1 MTDHRSSPPPG
12 DAPPARPKYVRAVGP
27 RLRVLLAVV
36 FALFALLGAN
46 SVYLSAITFLE
57 WWRGLTYQNYFY
69 MIMFGAH
76 LVLGLLIVVPVILFG
91 IIHIKNAHDRPNR
104 RAVRVGYALF
114 AIAIVLLVSGLA
126 LMRFDAFSIKDPRL
140 RSPIYWAHVIT
151 PLLAIWLYVLHRL
164 AGPRI
169 KWNIG
174 VKWAAAVGALVLGG
188 VAMHSMHPQK
198 NQTGSAEGTNYF
210 LPSFARTAS
219 GKFIPAQT
227 LMMDDYCLKCHADAY
242 KGWLHSAHHLSSFN
256 NEAYLFSVN
265 ETRQVAMQRDGN
277 VKASRWC
284 AGCHDVVPF
293 FSGAFDDP
301 NFDIRNHPTA
311 KAGITCTACHA
322 ITHVDGTRG
331 NAEYTIDEPV
341 HYPFAYSSNALLQ
354 YVNNQLVKAKPEFH
368 KKTFLKPVM
377 KSAEFC
383 STCHKVSLPAE
394 LTKYK
399 DFLRGQNHYDTYLL
413 SGVSGHN
420 ARAFYYPEKA
430 QANCNGCHMP
440 LQASEDF
447 AANYFNPTNTTQRFI
462 HDHLFPAANT
472 GVPAIRKGVFDSQV
486 AGLKVAAVPLTPA
499 ERETGRQSSGTS
511 NAGLAKVASEL
522 SKDRVALLP
531 LPKGEGRGEG
541 NRRDHYSAAS
551 DLENHAAL
559 DQVIN
564 THSNFLKGSLRMDIF
579 GLREGGTIDG
589 KLIAPIRPQ
598 VPALRRGQTYLIE
611 VVLRTVR
618 LGHPFSQGTVDSNE
632 IWVDARVSGADER
645 ADSAVR
651 VPKTLGRSGGLG
663 PHKEVD
669 PWSHFINVFMLDRE
683 GHRID
688 RRNPQDIFTPLYNH
702 QIPPGAAQVAHYS
715 FTVPADAGESVTLD
729 VKLNYRKFDTIYMNY
744 VFGKGYSNGAP
755 FQLTN
760 ELPIVTIASDSVT
773 FPIEPRSRGGDAAAD
788 QENGRGF
795 TATAT
800 NAIPLWQRWN
810 DYGIGLLLEGTDKGS
825 EKGQLLQAAEAFEQ
839 VEKLGRYDG
848 PINLARVY
856 FKEGR
861 LDDAV
866 AALQRAA
873 KANPPAPRWTI
884 AWFNGLVNKQNGY
897 LDKAI
902 TEFTSILEDRYEE
915 LDKRGFD
922 FSLDYEVINELGQT
936 LFERAKMERGDEAA
950 QKQWLQKAIERF
962 KKTLTIDAENVAAHY
977 NLALIYDRLGD
988 SAQAAHHRKLH
999 ERYRPDD
1006 NARDRAIA
1014 IARRRDAAADHAAQ
1028 ATVIYQLQRSGAME
1042 LPTKPGV
1049 AAARQSAAN

>member
-1 MTDHRSSPPPG
+1 MTDN
-12 DAPPARPKYVRAVGP
+12 DPPASSSGAPVRQKYVRAVGP
-27 RLRVLLAVV
+27 RLRILLAVV

-69 MIMFGAH
+69 MVMFGAH
-76 LVLGLLIVVPVILFG
+76 LVLGLLIVVPVIIFG
-91 IIHIKNAHDRPNR
+91 IVHIKNAHNRPNR

-114 AIAIVLLVSGLA
+114 AVAIVLLVSGLA

-169 KWNIG
+169 KWQLG
-174 VKWAAAVGALVLGG
+174 VKWSAAVAALVLGG

-198 NQTGSAEGTNYF
+198 NQTGSVEGTNYF
-210 LPSFARTAS
+210 MPSFARTAT
-219 GKFIPAQT
+219 GKFIPERT
-227 LMMDDYCLKCHADAY
+227 LMMDDYCLKCHEDAY
-242 KGWLHSAHHLSSFN
+242 KGWFHSAHHFSSFN

-265 ETRQVAMQRDGN
+265 ETRQVALQRDGN

-293 FSGAFDDP
+293 FAGKFDDP
-301 NFDIRNHPTA
+301 NFDIRKDPTA
-311 KAGITCTACHA
+311 HAGITCTACHA

-368 KKTFLKPVM
+368 KKTFMKPFM
-377 KSAEFC
+377 KSAEYC

-399 DFLRGQNHYDTYLL
+399 DFLRGQNHYDTYHL

-440 LQASEDF
+440 LKESEDF
-447 AANYFNPTNTTQRFI
+447 AANYFNPTNTTKRFI

-472 GVPAIRKGVFDSQV
+472 GVPAIRKGVMGHAPNTGHSS
-486 AGLKVAAVPLTPA
+486 AKPSYESPAA
-499 ERETGRQSSGTS
+499 E
-511 NAGLAKVASEL
+511 
-522 SKDRVALLP
+522 
-531 LPKGEGRGEG
+531 
-541 NRRDHYSAAS
+541 
-551 DLENHAAL
+551 L
-559 DQVIN
+559 DQVI
-564 THSNFLKGSLRMDIF
+564 TVQSNFLKGSLRVDIF

-632 IWVDARVSGADER
+632 IWVDTKVSNAPDPDASALQRARPV
-645 ADSAVR
+645 
-651 VPKTLGRSGGLG
+651 LGRSGGLG

-669 PWSHFINVFMLDRE
+669 PWSHFINVFMLDRD
-683 GHRID
+683 GNRID

-715 FTVPADAGESVTLD
+715 FTVPADARDTVTLD

-744 VFGKGYSNGAP
+744 VFGKGYTNGQP

-773 FPIEPRSRGGDAAAD
+773 FPVEGGANAMNSSLDLVALQA
-788 QENGRGF
+788 GRMPVPVQ
-795 TATAT
+795 T
-800 NAIPLWQRWN
+800 NSIPLWQRWN
-810 DYGIGLLLEGTDKGS
+810 DYGIGLFLEGTDKGS

-902 TEFTSILEDRYEE
+902 TEFRSILEDRYEE

-950 QKQWLQKAIERF
+950 QKQWLNQAIERF
-962 KKTLTIDAENVAAHY
+962 KKTLAIDAENVAAHY
-977 NLALIYDRLGD
+977 NLALIYERLGERELG
-988 SAQAAHHRKLH
+988 AHHRKLH
-999 ERYRPDD
+999 ERYRVDD
-1006 NARDRAIA
+1006 NARDRAVA
-1014 IARRRDAAADHAAQ
+1014 MARRRDPAADSAAQ
-1028 ATVIYQLQRSGAME
+1028 ATVIYSLQRNGAPE
-1042 LPTKPGV
+1042 LPAPRAVKTADAVTKPT
-1049 AAARQSAAN
+1049 AAIR

>member
-1 MTDHRSSPPPG
+1 MTDDNSVRPPG
-12 DAPPARPKYVRAVGP
+12 DAAPVRPKYVRAVGP
-27 RLRVLLAVV
+27 RLRILLAVV

-91 IIHIKNAHDRPNR
+91 IIHIKNSHNRPNR

-114 AIAIVLLVSGLA
+114 AVAIVLLVSGLA

-188 VAMHSMHPQK
+188 VAMHSMQPQK
-198 NQTGSAEGTNYF
+198 NQTGPVEGTNYF
-210 LPSFARTAS
+210 MPSFARTAS
-219 GKFIPAQT
+219 GKFIPAKT

-242 KGWLHSAHHLSSFN
+242 KGWFHSAHHLSSFN

-265 ETRQVAMQRDGN
+265 ETRQVAMKRDGN

-341 HYPFAYSSNALLQ
+341 HYPFATSSNALLQ

-430 QANCNGCHMP
+430 QVNCNGCHMP
-440 LQASEDF
+440 LKASEDF

-462 HDHLFPAANT
+462 HDHFFPAANT
-472 GVPAIRKGVFDSQV
+472 GVPAIRKGVMGSPNLGQV
-486 AGLKVAAVPLTPA
+486 PDKGARGFGS
-499 ERETGRQSSGTS
+499 R
-511 NAGLAKVASEL
+511 
-522 SKDRVALLP
+522 DAL
-531 LPKGEGRGEG
+531 EE
-541 NRRDHYSAAS
+541 
-551 DLENHAAL
+551 L

-564 THSNFLKGSLRMDIF
+564 VQSNFLKGALRMDIF
-579 GLREGGTIDG
+579 GVREGGTIDG
-589 KLIAPIRPQ
+589 KLIAPLRPQ
-598 VPALRRGQTYLIE
+598 VPVLKRGQTYLIE
-611 VVLRTVR
+611 VVLRTLRV
-618 LGHPFSQGTVDSNE
+618 GHPFTQGTVDSNE
-632 IWVDARVSGADER
+632 VWVDAKVSDQRQRDAGG
-645 ADSAVR
+645 
-651 VPKTLGRSGGLG
+651 TLLGRSGGLG

-669 PWSHFINVFMLDRE
+669 PWSHFLNVFMLDRD

-702 QIPPGAAQVAHYS
+702 QIPPGAAQVVHYS
-715 FTVPADAGESVTLD
+715 FTVPADAGDSVTLD

-744 VFGKGYSNGAP
+744 VFGKGYSNGTP

-760 ELPIVTIASDSVT
+760 ELPIVTIASDTVI
-773 FPIEPRSRGGDAAAD
+773 FPVEARSRGGDAAAEK
-788 QENGRGF
+788 ENGRSF
-795 TATAT
+795 TVAAT

-839 VEKLGRYDG
+839 VEQLGRYDG
-848 PINLARVY
+848 PINMARVY

-873 KANPPAPRWTI
+873 QANPPAPRWTV

-922 FSLDYEVINELGQT
+922 FSLDYEVSNELGQT

-988 SAQAAHHRKLH
+988 GAQAAHHRKLH

-1028 ATVIYQLQRSGAME
+1028 ATVIYQLQRSGALE
-1042 LPTKPGV
+1042 LPAPKAV
-1049 AAARQSAAN
+1049 AASREGAAN